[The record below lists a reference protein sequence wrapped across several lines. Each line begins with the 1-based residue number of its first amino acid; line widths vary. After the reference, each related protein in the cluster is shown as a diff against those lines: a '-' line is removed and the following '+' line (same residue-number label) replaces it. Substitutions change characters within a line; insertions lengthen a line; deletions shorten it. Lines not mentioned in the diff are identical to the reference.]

1 MKTFLKIIG
10 VIFGMA
16 VIGVGLTYGMLHYLN
31 NSKPAA
37 KKRHQTAPAV
47 EVLADSNVSEDAKAF
62 RE

>member
-10 VIFGMA
+10 VIAGSM

-37 KKRHQTAPAV
+37 KNHQIAPK
-47 EVLADSNVSEDAKAF
+47 SRSIS
-62 RE
+62 